1 MPKPSRIFRNKGITL
16 KKDSE
21 NESAKLVSEFVS
33 EFVEDSVKS
42 GITHKE
48 FFQLSL
54 KKASPELRRAIKQ
67 RLQE

>member
-1 MPKPSRIFRNKGITL
+1 MPKPSRISRNKGITL

-21 NESAKLVSEFVS
+21 NESAKLVS